1 MMTRHATT
9 IFLGLIAVAGS
20 ISARGP
26 AARSTDEVRIDRVE
40 IAAQYT
46 TVHFDTEAN
55 RTYTVEAA
63 YQLPATNW
71 IPIYTARAFPFP
83 NHYVVADERTNAMRF
98 YRLYVVP

>member
-1 MMTRHATT
+1 MMTRQATVL
-9 IFLGLIAVAGS
+9 LGLVFIAAS

-26 AARSTDEVRIDRVE
+26 VARPPDEVRIDRVE
-40 IAAQYT
+40 IAAQYA
-46 TVHFDTEAN
+46 TVHFDTEPN

-63 YQLPATNW
+63 YQMPPTNW
-71 IPIYTARAFPFP
+71 ISIYTARAFPFP

>member
-1 MMTRHATT
+1 MTRHATVL
-9 IFLGLIAVAGS
+9 LGLIVAAGT

-26 AARSTDEVRIDRVE
+26 VARPADEVRIDRVE

-46 TVHFDTEAN
+46 TVHFDTEPN

-63 YQLPATNW
+63 YEFPATNW
-71 IPIYTARAFPFP
+71 VAIYTARAFPFA

>member
-1 MMTRHATT
+1 MTRHAMVL
-9 IFLGLIAVAGS
+9 LGLVVFAGP

-26 AARSTDEVRIDRVE
+26 VAPASGEVRIDRVE
-40 IAAQYT
+40 IAAQYA

-71 IPIYTARAFPFP
+71 IPIYTARAFPFAS
-83 NHYVVADERTNAMRF
+83 HYVVPDERTNTMRF